1 MLGSNGISPL
11 SVRYGGTDMLDILF
25 VTDFVCPYCL
35 VGKAA
40 LENALKET
48 GIEAEIR
55 IQPMELTEEP
65 KERVDTYHDE
75 VRKTHYKVLE
85 EPAKQL
91 GLDMKFPPA
100 VIPRPYTRLAWEGWF
115 YAKKQGLGREYSDL
129 MYRAYFIDEKDIG
142 DIDVLTGLAKTV
154 GLNPEEYRKVLT
166 DGTYREAEK
175 MATDYSRNNL
185 EVRGIPTIFI
195 NDQRVKMS
203 RYTVEEAVELL
214 THLPEPSDDDSFS
227 GCGPDGCG
235 GPATEA
241 NDGGCGPDGCRF

>member
-1 MLGSNGISPL
+1 MKH
-11 SVRYGGTDMLDILF
+11 GGTDMLDILF

-35 VGKAA
+35 VGKVA
-40 LENALKET
+40 LEEAIKET

-75 VRKTHYKVLE
+75 VRKARYKVLE
-85 EPAKQL
+85 EPAGLL

-100 VIPRPYTRLAWEGWF
+100 VIPRPYTRLAWEGWY
-115 YAKKQGLGREYSDL
+115 YAKKQGLGHEYSDL

-142 DIDVLTGLAKTV
+142 DIDVLVKLAEEV
-154 GLNPEEYRKVLT
+154 GLDPEEYRKVLE

-185 EVRGIPTIFI
+185 EVKGIPTIFI
-195 NDQRVKMS
+195 NGQRVKIS
-203 RYTVEEAVELL
+203 SFTVEEAKELL
-214 THLPEPSDDDSFS
+214 TNLPESSDDETFT

-235 GPATEA
+235 GPAPEA
-241 NDGGCGPDGCRF
+241 EAEADGGCGPDGCHF